1 MDRAPRPNVLLR
13 IIRWTARIAGSLISL
28 LVIVFIIGYTFGD
41 PDLGG
46 PPPVSAFVLFGFWIA
61 GVVIAWKR
69 EGVGGSLILAN
80 SLASTLIASDLIWP
94 PSLLTIFPA
103 TGVLFCVCWLLSRK
117 TT

>member
-1 MDRAPRPNVLLR
+1 MDRAPKPSIVLR
-13 IIRWTARIAGSLISL
+13 IIRWTARIAGSLIAL

-41 PDLGG
+41 PALGG
-46 PPPVSAFVLFGFWIA
+46 PPPVPAIVLFGFWIA

-69 EGVGGSLILAN
+69 EGFGGSLILVN

-94 PSLLTIFPA
+94 PTLLTIFPA
-103 TGVLFCVCWLLSRK
+103 VGVLFCVCWLLSKK